1 MCSLIRQMIHG
12 GLMGVLS
19 GACLGTVLAFWGA
32 YSGWLD
38 LCSHFRVVYLWIEAF
53 GLLGC
58 LAVRRFAWTV
68 AVFAFL
74 LINVSQ
80 FMPFYAAS
88 AHQVGALNQTLR
100 VLQLNTWA
108 SNRHPQ
114 RIANLLTDTGP
125 DIAALEEITA
135 ENYDFLRKHPVMKNY
150 PSVVRLEKDRLVLLS
165 QYPLVGEPQFSI
177 HPALMKAKILWKGRP
192 ITVMVV
198 HTWRP
203 IGDYR
208 QYQHQLQRLGALVRA
223 ENHPV
228 IVMGDLNTGPWSA
241 PFQRLIRETGLR
253 NTQVGQGI
261 QPTYPY
267 IFPKTQIPTWMPLLP
282 IDHVLASPDFSTFK
296 RWNGPFVG
304 SDHLPVFVELALSR

>member
-1 MCSLIRQMIHG
+1 MFSLIRQMIRYA
-12 GLMGVLS
+12 LLSVL
-19 GACLGTVLAFWGA
+19 GMACLGTVLAFGGELG
-32 YSGWLD
+32 GWLD
-38 LCSHFRVVYLWIEAF
+38 LCSHFRVVYLCIEAF

-58 LAVRRFAWTV
+58 LVVRRFTWAV

-74 LINVSQ
+74 LINISQ
-80 FMPFYAAS
+80 FIPFYAAS
-88 AHQVGALNQTLR
+88 AHQAGALNQTLR

-135 ENYDFLRKHPVMKNY
+135 ENYDFLRKQPVMRNY

-165 QYPLVGEPQFSI
+165 RYPLVGKTQFGI
-177 HPALMKAKILWKGRP
+177 YPALIKAKILWQGQP

-208 QYQHQLQRLGALVRA
+208 QYQHQLQRLGALVQATNR
-223 ENHPV
+223 PI
-228 IVMGDLNTGPWSA
+228 IVLGDLNTGPWSA

-304 SDHLPVFVELALSR
+304 SDHLPVFVELVLSR